1 MAIWNIY
8 FENETQKRELIE
20 IRSCV
25 SDDDYDPD
33 SGYYTH
39 IHVDV
44 NIGNLCRFVADA
56 SKKDGFDLEEFVS
69 DLDRLTDYDNNGY
82 SGKIDDIKNYQ
93 MRYEMASEL
102 YDKMIL
108 PLLSGAISTF
118 STKWGL
124 SFVFSSNRSY

>member
-44 NIGNLCRFVADA
+44 NIGNLCRFVAEA
-56 SKKDGFDLEEFVS
+56 SKKGDFDLEGFVS
-69 DLDRLTDYDNNGY
+69 DLDRLTDYDNDGN
-82 SGKIDDIKNYQ
+82 SGIIDDIKNYQ

-108 PLLSGAISTF
+108 PLLSSAISSF
-118 STKWGL
+118 SQRYGL
-124 SFVFSSNRSY
+124 SYIFSSNRSY

>member
-44 NIGNLCRFVADA
+44 NIGNLCRFVAEA
-56 SKKDGFDLEEFVS
+56 SKKEDFDLEGFVS
-69 DLDRLTDYDNNGY
+69 DLDRLTDYDNDGN
-82 SGKIDDIKNYQ
+82 SGIIDDIKNYQ

-108 PLLSGAISTF
+108 PLLSSAISSF
-118 STKWGL
+118 SQRYGL
-124 SFVFSSNRSY
+124 SYIFSSNRSY

>member
-33 SGYYTH
+33 RGYYTH

-44 NIGNLCRFVADA
+44 NIGNLCRFVAEA
-56 SKKDGFDLEEFVS
+56 SKKEDFDLEGFVS
-69 DLDRLTDYDNNGY
+69 DLDRLTDYDNDGN
-82 SGKIDDIKNYQ
+82 SGIIDDIKNYQ

-108 PLLSGAISTF
+108 PLLSSAISSF
-118 STKWGL
+118 SQRYGL
-124 SFVFSSNRSY
+124 SYIFSSNRSY